1 MTASLSLLRCLHA
14 DDGHPRPRCGGLAE
28 GGCPAAW
35 HLLQGGSE
43 HERASRPRRRDERAS
58 AVPTADPAPGGQAR
72 RRSRQGAGARDRARG
87 CGDPPQARSAQVKLP
102 DVNLLLYAID
112 ERSPKHDRARPWL
125 EELLSGTEAVAFS
138 WTVLL
143 GFLRVSTHPAI
154 FENPLGPEEALDY
167 IETWLDRPCA
177 T

>member
-1 MTASLSLLRCLHA
+1 
-14 DDGHPRPRCGGLAE
+14 
-28 GGCPAAW
+28 
-35 HLLQGGSE
+35 
-43 HERASRPRRRDERAS
+43 
-58 AVPTADPAPGGQAR
+58 
-72 RRSRQGAGARDRARG
+72 
-87 CGDPPQARSAQVKLP
+87 VKLP

-177 T
+177 TTVAPTVHHAAQLRQLLEPLGAGGNLTSDAHLAALAIEHGAELCSSDTDFARFEGLRWRDPLR